1 MEQVVS
7 NEASAFKQRTLTV
20 SERHQ
25 EREQTRGVWVPEL
38 RLRGLWL
45 GQIGFEAGV
54 RVVVDYVDDKLVISL
69 SPGQPEC
76 SKEAG

>member
-1 MEQVVS
+1 M
-7 NEASAFKQRTLTV
+7 TV

-25 EREQTRGVWVPEL
+25 EREQSRGVWVPEL

-45 GQIGFEAGV
+45 GQVGFEAGA

-69 SPGQPEC
+69 SPGQPG
-76 SKEAG
+76 SLKEAG